1 MGLLKYSLS
10 QMIRHFISPQSK
22 MTNCSQTTY
31 CCQSKRLSI
40 GLSRHLNVSKTYPK
54 KLTETLLQGNKT
66 NLTKYLFDYDFYG
79 FKSMW
84 NSFFLSDRG
93 VAIANF

>member
-54 KLTETLLQGNKT
+54 KLNR
-66 NLTKYLFDYDFYG
+66 DFVTRKQD
-79 FKSMW
+79 KSDKI
-84 NSFFLSDRG
+84 F
-93 VAIANF
+93 I